1 MSLKMASQAFSL
13 TSRKTLPNTQNLSI
27 PHIHL
32 GVYLTSGKET
42 STAIRYAL
50 EAGYRAFDSAQ
61 MYHNEREVG
70 STISSYLQKHP
81 ELKREDIHY
90 TSKLAS
96 NASYE
101 AVRKSITKSVKECGL
116 GYIDLFLLHS
126 PYGGKEARL
135 SSWKALEDAVMEGE
149 VRIPGVSNYGEK
161 HIAELLS
168 SSPRILPAINQVEM
182 HPFNTHTKLA
192 QYCHEQGIVIEAYA
206 PLARAY
212 KMKDR
217 TIVELAKKYDCTP
230 AQLLV
235 RWSLQH
241 GYVPLP
247 KSMRKER
254 IVENAGVEGFVI
266 EDADIERMDAL
277 DEYLVTGEL
286 RCPVEMAIGQVLLTD
301 WFVQIG
307 IRLMLSKWLE
317 RVLSKDLTAAT
328 SLCMPFRGRLSA
340 TIMNGTNL

>member
-13 TSRKTLPNTQNLSI
+13 TTRKTLPNTQNLSI

-42 STAIRYAL
+42 STAVRYAL

-135 SSWKALEDAVMEGE
+135 SSWKALEDAVMDGE

-161 HIAELLS
+161 HVSRACLQCLCCVTTERARDANTNATPTQLAELLS
-168 SSPRILPAINQVEM
+168 SSPRLLPAINQVEM

-192 QYCHEQGIVIEAYA
+192 QYCHAQGIVIEAYA

-247 KSMRKER
+247 KSVKKER

-266 EDADIERMDAL
+266 EDADVERMDAL

-286 RCPVEMAIGQVLLTD
+286 GWSAVIPFSVCPAD
-301 WFVQIG
+301 
-307 IRLMLSKWLE
+307 
-317 RVLSKDLTAAT
+317 
-328 SLCMPFRGRLSA
+328 
-340 TIMNGTNL
+340 